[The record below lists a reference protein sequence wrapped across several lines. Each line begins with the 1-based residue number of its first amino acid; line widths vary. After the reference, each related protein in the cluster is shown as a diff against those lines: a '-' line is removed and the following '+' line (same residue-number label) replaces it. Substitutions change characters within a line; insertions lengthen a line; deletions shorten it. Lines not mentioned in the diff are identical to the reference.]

1 MRMRENIR
9 FTSAVLVMLAASVAL
24 VCANGCQSKTGT
36 GALIGGAAGAGI
48 GGLASRSATGA
59 AIGGAVGAGAG
70 ALIGH
75 AAEQQQSRY
84 DNEQQPPPPPGQ
96 QPPPPPPEQQPPP
109 PPPEQ
114 QGNTVII
121 NVTNSNGS
129 VTPVRMT
136 RQGSG
141 WVGPKGEYYSSLPT
155 PEQLRP
161 IYGF

>member
-1 MRMRENIR
+1 MKMRRNIR
-9 FTSAVLVMLAASVAL
+9 FNVVAAALIPATLALTFAG
-24 VCANGCQSKTGT
+24 GCESRTGT

-48 GGLASRSATGA
+48 GQAVGRNTAGTV
-59 AIGGAVGAGAG
+59 IGGAVGAGAG

-75 AAEQQQSRY
+75 ESEKQQSNFGR
-84 DNEQQPPPPPGQ
+84 DRQ
-96 QPPPPPPEQQPPP
+96 PPPPPEQTD
-109 PPPEQ
+109 
-114 QGNTVII
+114 NAVIV

-129 VTPVRMT
+129 VTPVRMV